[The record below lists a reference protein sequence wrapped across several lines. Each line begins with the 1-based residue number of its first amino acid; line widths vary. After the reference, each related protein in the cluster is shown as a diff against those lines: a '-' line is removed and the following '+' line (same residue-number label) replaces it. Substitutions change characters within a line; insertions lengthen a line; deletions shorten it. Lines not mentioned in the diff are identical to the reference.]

1 MTYPND
7 PANSGS
13 FTPQPDQPFS
23 SQPTV
28 PPVPT
33 PPLAP
38 LRYRSRETKPSF
50 LTTELYAY
58 LAAVIAIVAT
68 SFYYSEDNGQ
78 PDEFTADQ
86 ALRYITWL
94 TIGYMVARGLAKAG
108 RPQFSDRE
116 AP

>member
-1 MTYPND
+1 MSYPHD
-7 PANSGS
+7 PGTAGPFAN
-13 FTPQPDQPFS
+13 QPDEPFPG
-23 SQPTV
+23 QLVV
-28 PPVPT
+28 PPSA
-33 PPLAP
+33 AP
-38 LRYRSRETKPSF
+38 AAPVRYRTRETKPSF

-68 SFYYSEDNGQ
+68 SFYFSEDNGQ

-94 TIGYMVARGLAKAG
+94 TVGYMIARGLAKAG
-108 RPQFSDRE
+108 RPQFSDRD

>member
-1 MTYPND
+1 MTYPNE
-7 PANSGS
+7 PGNTGS
-13 FTPQPDQPFS
+13 FASQSDQPHPG
-23 SQPTV
+23 QLV
-28 PPVPT
+28 PPSAG
-33 PPLAP
+33 PPPAP
-38 LRYRSRETKPSF
+38 LRYRTRETKPSF